1 MFVSFLR
8 TCPHQR
14 GAERSEHTCRK
25 LWVQLAQAGANEL
38 DFILFFRSGLDPG
51 QKYPEENFSRLELT
65 LYKQNVVFTSLSQV
79 LGKVKQIP
87 GN

>member
-1 MFVSFLR
+1 M
-8 TCPHQR
+8 
-14 GAERSEHTCRK
+14 
-25 LWVQLAQAGANEL
+25 QLAQAGANEL